1 MLSGGG
7 CGRKPS
13 APEPVRLQITVESG
27 TLAGREY
34 VLTGGTLTLG
44 RDEGCGLRFD
54 AAEAEVSR
62 RHAVIRAEGGGFGLT
77 DLRSTNGTQV
87 NGERVD
93 TVRLRT
99 GDLVELGAGGPRL
112 RVRID
117 DAGTRVAARPTAVE
131 TAFYHPAREK
141 GRQHSLPALL
151 LVLGMMGVGG
161 VLGLLGAL
169 MTVFELGPAAAVVGV
184 AVAFLP
190 APLYLALWLWLDRY
204 DPEPVG
210 ALAGSLLWGAG
221 AATFVS
227 GIANA
232 VFGGVMRAM
241 TAREG
246 IAELMAA
253 GIGAPIVEEATKG
266 LAVLMVF
273 LVLRR
278 EFDGVLDGIVYA
290 GVVALGFATVENVL
304 YYGRVAAK
312 EGTAALVAV
321 FVLRGILGPFAHSV
335 FTAMTGIGCGVARI
349 THNPALRLLAPVLGY
364 AGAVFL
370 HSLWNVVAGLSGS
383 LAGFL
388 VLYTLVWAPLFF
400 VFFVAVIWMG
410 HRESRLVRRMLEP
423 EVALGLVT
431 REQADI
437 AGSWLRRIAWL
448 ASGLGVGRLAARRQF
463 LHAATRLAL
472 SYGHAERAALAGGET
487 LSAGLI
493 PRFRAEVARLRGAV

>member
-1 MLSGGG
+1 M
-7 CGRKPS
+7 
-13 APEPVRLQITVESG
+13 RLLLTVEG
-27 TLAGREY
+27 GAETGREY

-44 RDEGCGLRFD
+44 RDEGCGLRFG
-54 AAEAEVSR
+54 AAETEVSR
-62 RHAVIRAEGGGFGLT
+62 RHAVIRAEEGGFSLT
-77 DLRSTNGTQV
+77 DLGSTNGTHV
-87 NGERVD
+87 NGRRVD
-93 TVRLRT
+93 TVLLRT
-99 GDLVELGAGGPRL
+99 GDLLELGGGGPRL
-112 RVRID
+112 RARIE
-117 DAGTRVAARPTAVE
+117 DASTRAGARPTAVE

-141 GRQHSLPALL
+141 GRRRSLPGLL
-151 LVLGMMGVGG
+151 VVLGMMGVGG
-161 VLGLLGAL
+161 FLGLLGAL

-184 AVAFLP
+184 VVAFLP
-190 APLYLALWLWLDRY
+190 APLYLGLWLWLDRY

-210 ALAGSLLWGAG
+210 ALAGSLVWGAG

-232 VFGGVMRAM
+232 IFGGLVRAL
-241 TAREG
+241 TAQEG
-246 IAELMAA
+246 LADLMAA
-253 GIGAPIVEEATKG
+253 GIGAPVVEEATKG
-266 LAVLMVF
+266 LAVLLVF

-321 FVLRGILGPFAHSV
+321 FVLRGVLGPFAHSV
-335 FTAMTGIGCGVARI
+335 FTSMTGIGCGIARV

-364 AGAVFL
+364 AAAVLL

-388 VLYTLVWAPLFF
+388 VLYALVWAPLFL
-400 VFFVAVIWMG
+400 VFLVVVLWMG
-410 HRESRLVRRMLEP
+410 HRESRLIRRMLEP
-423 EVALGLVT
+423 EVALGLVS
-431 REQADI
+431 REQAEI
-437 AGSWLRRIAWL
+437 AGSWPRRMSWL
-448 ASGLGVGRLAARRQF
+448 LSAAGDGPRLAARRQF
-463 LHAATRLAL
+463 LHALTRLAL
-472 SYGHAERAALAGGET
+472 SYGHAERAALAGAET